1 MYTRVQWSPI
11 PRISHQTLILC
22 RNLMIAKGYYVKQA
36 NFDNYAKIKRI
47 LEMESLHTRLRSF

>member
-1 MYTRVQWSPI
+1 
-11 PRISHQTLILC
+11 
-22 RNLMIAKGYYVKQA
+22 MIAKGYYVKQA